1 MLTNLHAIIFTNRSN
16 YESNLNELTAVRSMS
31 SVPYGGRYRLI
42 DFMLSNVTNAGIAD
56 VGLVLQENY
65 QSLLDHV
72 ESGKDWDLARK
83 RGGLRLLPPFSQKP
97 GSGNPKGRIEALA
110 NLGSYVADIKQEYV
124 LLADGDVAINI
135 DLNKVFEHHLSTG
148 ADVTPVVTSRYTG
161 EPECTVYYVDK
172 GNGKYDIV
180 HGPDEATGMEDL
192 NIYIMSKEFLL
203 KQVKEAATHSN
214 FYSMVKHV
222 LLPNADKLNI
232 VPYVFDGFA
241 ARITSVASY
250 FKRSMELLKPEVLAD
265 LFTPARPVFSK
276 DRTDASSYYAPESKV
291 TNSIVSD
298 GCIIEGV
305 VENCILFRNVK
316 IGKGC
321 VVKNCILMKDVEVGE
336 NTSLNYVIADKNV
349 SISANSTLG
358 GAESYP
364 LLLGKGSKV

>member
-97 GSGNPKGRIEALA
+97 GSGNPRGRVEALA
-110 NLGSYVADIKQEYV
+110 NLGGYVADIKQEYV
-124 LLADGDVAINI
+124 LLADGDVVINI
-135 DLNKVFEHHLSTG
+135 DLDKVFEAHLASG
-148 ADVTPVVTSRYTG
+148 ADVTPVCTKHYTG
-161 EPECTVYYVDK
+161 EPNCTVYYVPKED
-172 GNGKYDIV
+172 GKYDIV
-180 HGPDEATGMEDL
+180 HGPDEAVGMEDL

-203 KQVKEAATHSN
+203 KQVKECATHSN
-214 FYSMVKHV
+214 YYSMIKHV
-222 LLPNADKLNI
+222 LMPNLDKLKI
-232 VPYVFDGFA
+232 VPYVFDGYA
-241 ARITSVASY
+241 SRITSVASY
-250 FKRSMELLKPEVLAD
+250 FHCSMELLKPQVLGD
-265 LFTPARPVFSK
+265 LYTPDRPVFSK
-276 DRTDASSYYAPESKV
+276 DRTDPSTYYSPESSVK
-291 TNSIVSD
+291 NSIVSD

-305 VENCILFRNVK
+305 VENSILFRNVK

-321 VVKNCILMKDVEVGE
+321 VVKNCILMKDVEVGD
-336 NTSLNYVIADKNV
+336 NATINYVIADKNV
-349 SISANSTLG
+349 SVSANSNLG

-364 LLLGKGSKV
+364 LLIGKGSKV